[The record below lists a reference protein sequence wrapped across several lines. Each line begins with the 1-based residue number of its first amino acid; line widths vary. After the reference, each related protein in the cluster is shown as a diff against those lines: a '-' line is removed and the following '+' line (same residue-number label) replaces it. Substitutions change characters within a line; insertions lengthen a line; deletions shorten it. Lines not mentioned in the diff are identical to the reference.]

1 MDVCLGAD
9 SHAPFRVAWGGRWLE
24 FRSELSRF
32 CVFLWIADQT
42 LTFTFTFQD
51 DEDKRILRE
60 MYEEWPWF
68 REIISLISMLVSKT
82 DFSITKN
89 YDDLLVDSKLMSLGD
104 EVRAKLVETRQA
116 VIDVSGAQDISGPH
130 VQLMRASS
138 TIRNPYVDSINV
150 VQAEILKVLRS
161 MPEDDSP
168 DLTPDLKE
176 IKRIRTD
183 ALMLTIKGIS
193 SGMKNS
199 G

>member
-1 MDVCLGAD
+1 MDK
-9 SHAPFRVAWGGRWLE
+9 E
-24 FRSELSRF
+24 
-32 CVFLWIADQT
+32 T
-42 LTFTFTFQD
+42 
-51 DEDKRILRE
+51 LRE

-89 YDDLLVDSKLMSLGD
+89 YDDLLVEPGLMSLGD
-104 EVRAKLVETRQA
+104 EVRNKLVETRQA
-116 VIDVSGAQDISGPH
+116 VIDVSGSHDSVGGPH

-150 VQAEILKVLRS
+150 VQAELLKVLRS

-168 DLTPDLKE
+168 DLTPELK
-176 IKRIRTD
+176 KVKSIRVD
-183 ALMLTIKGIS
+183 ALLLSIKGIAE
-193 SGMKNS
+193 GMKNS